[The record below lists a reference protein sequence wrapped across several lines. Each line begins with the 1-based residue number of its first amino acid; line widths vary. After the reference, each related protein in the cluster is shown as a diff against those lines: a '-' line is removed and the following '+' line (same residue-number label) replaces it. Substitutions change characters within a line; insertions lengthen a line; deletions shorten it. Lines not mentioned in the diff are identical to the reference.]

1 MKSKPFAALGIS
13 DVLSEALQQQG
24 YTEPTPIQQEAI
36 PVVLSGSD
44 VIAQAQTGTGKTLA
58 FVLPILETI
67 DLKKNYTQA
76 LIVTPTRELAIQIA
90 GEVQRWAPL
99 KGVGVLAAYGGQDV
113 ERQLKK
119 LEGTVHMII
128 ATPGRLL
135 DHLRRGTVQLQRL
148 STLVLDEADQML
160 HMGFLKEVEE
170 IIIQTSPK
178 RQTLLFSATM
188 PGPIRNLAKSYMRT
202 PEEIKV
208 KSKQVTL
215 KEIEQ
220 VAVKTTDRGKQE
232 ALIRLIEE
240 YKPYLAMIFCRTK
253 IRASKLN
260 EALQERGFA
269 SDELHGDLTQAKRE
283 QVMKRFR
290 EAKIQLLVATDIAAR
305 GLDVEGI
312 THVFNYDM
320 PHDVESY
327 IHRIGRTG
335 RAGQRGM
342 AVTMVAQRDQGTLE
356 AIERGI
362 NEQLPRRTANADGE
376 LSPAP
381 TKRESRADMSTTRD
395 SERSARGGRG
405 ESRGGRSGAR
415 ERQGSKRGDKA
426 AAGFERS
433 GRGASSKLAG
443 GRGRSED
450 IAGAWHQRAE
460 ESEALERSER
470 ELAEG
475 GGKRAGA
482 RGRFQGIARTSKAAY
497 SGDEQRRGAGE
508 RAGARGASGRSDAS
522 AQGRTRSQAAAGRG
536 RAAGG
541 EQRWGADERAGARG
555 AAARGDASAQGRTRS
570 QAAAGRG
577 RAAGGEQRW
586 GADERAGARGAS
598 GRGDASAQGRGR
610 SQAAAGRGRAAGATA
625 GKRDQGGR
633 TTGAAGKPR
642 AGRRPAGGG
651 RSGR

>member
-13 DVLSEALQQQG
+13 DLLAEALQQQG

-36 PVVLSGSD
+36 PVVLSGRD

-58 FVLPILETI
+58 FVLPILENI
-67 DLKKNYTQA
+67 DPLRPSTQA

-90 GEVQRWAPL
+90 GEVEKWAPL
-99 KGVGVLAAYGGQDV
+99 KGVRVLAAYGGQDV
-113 ERQLKK
+113 ERQMKK

-135 DHLRRGTVQLQRL
+135 DHLRRGTVQLHKL

-220 VAVKTTDRGKQE
+220 VAIKTTDRGKQE

-240 YKPYLAMIFCRTK
+240 YRPYLAMIFCRTK
-253 IRASKLN
+253 LRAAKLN
-260 EALQERGFA
+260 EALQEYGFA

-320 PHDVESY
+320 PLDVESY

-342 AVTMVAQRDQGTLE
+342 AVTMVAQRDQDKLT

-362 NEQLPRRTANADGE
+362 NEQLPRRTVKADGE
-376 LSPAP
+376 LTASPVSRD
-381 TKRESRADMSTTRD
+381 REERADLSTRREESSGRGRRS
-395 SERSARGGRG
+395 SEGRGGRA
-405 ESRGGRSGAR
+405 GAGQ
-415 ERQGSKRGDKA
+415 RQ
-426 AAGFERS
+426 
-433 GRGASSKLAG
+433 G
-443 GRGRSED
+443 GRGSRGAAGAERETVRGQRQPGRGRNADAD
-450 IAGAWHQRAE
+450 IAGAWHRRAE
-460 ESEALERSER
+460 ESEELARIER
-470 ELAEG
+470 ELNEG
-475 GGKRAGA
+475 GKKSGRN
-482 RGRFQGIARTSKAAY
+482 GRFQAVSRTSKAAY
-497 SGDEQRRGAGE
+497 SAQTSELAPAQGRKRSDERSEPRAGRGGAADRRQAGAASRGAG
-508 RAGARGASGRSDAS
+508 APS
-522 AQGRTRSQAAAGRG
+522 
-536 RAAGG
+536 
-541 EQRWGADERAGARG
+541 
-555 AAARGDASAQGRTRS
+555 AARGGRG
-570 QAAAGRG
+570 QADAGRRG
-577 RAAGGEQRW
+577 R
-586 GADERAGARGAS
+586 D
-598 GRGDASAQGRGR
+598 GR
-610 SQAAAGRGRAAGATA
+610 SQAEAGRNGGSGAVGRDRRSSAAGPAA
-625 GKRDQGGR
+625 GKREPMNGRGTKPRGGR
-633 TTGAAGKPR
+633 GQT
-642 AGRRPAGGG
+642 GGG
-651 RSGR
+651 RRGR